1 MYEKFLI
8 LGHKG
13 FLGQNIYNSLI
24 EIGHAVTT
32 IPSRIYLKNLEDIA
46 SKYFTNNTVVINCI
60 ASGVT
65 PYSSNEKKDNLTNVE
80 LLEGL
85 LKFFVES
92 RSSRFIQFGTIYEV
106 DEDVK
111 SVTDRLAYVNSK
123 VFGSK
128 LTKNYGEK
136 DTRIK
141 LLYLPTILG
150 HNQPDGRFFIDFI
163 KSANKNLPFIIHNPN
178 ATIKVALYDSLFRHL
193 CKVINSVDESVFHL
207 PADAT
212 MRVVQFSTLLNSL
225 LVKNS
230 FSSVNV
236 VTYEPLLIEQD
247 ELEFD
252 DDFVKNIE
260 QLIISI
266 AEKCK

>member
-24 EIGHAVTT
+24 NSGNAVTT

-65 PYSSNEKKDNLTNVE
+65 PYSSNENNDNLTNAE

-85 LKFFVES
+85 LEFFVES
-92 RSSRFIQFGTIYEV
+92 SSSRFIQFGTIYEI
-106 DEDVK
+106 DDDVK

-128 LTKNYGEK
+128 ITKNYGEK
-136 DTRIK
+136 DARIK

-163 KSANKNLPFIIHNPN
+163 RSASKNLPFRIHHPN
-178 ATIKVALYDSLFRHL
+178 STIKVALYDSLFRHL
-193 CKVINSVDESVFHL
+193 CKVVNSVDESVFHL
-207 PADAT
+207 PVDAT
-212 MRVVQFSTLLNSL
+212 MRVVQFSKLLNTL

-230 FSSVNV
+230 FSSANV
-236 VTYEPLLIEQD
+236 VTYEPLQIKQN

-252 DDFVKNIE
+252 EDFVKKIE

-266 AEKCK
+266 AEKSK